1 MSVRSIVDLP
11 FPSLTLG
18 WIEVHT
24 LDLTE
29 EELDWTGQ
37 IAVGRGQAYFAPNA
51 LEAVTCD
58 TRLVIFRPV
67 YHDDSVSFPAWT
79 LSAQQDLQFLEEA
92 AEDLLIRVDLG

>member
-1 MSVRSIVDLP
+1 MTVRSILHLP
-11 FPSLTLG
+11 FPSLALRR
-18 WIEVHT
+18 IQVHF

-67 YHDDSVSFPAWT
+67 YHDDSVSFPTWT